1 MGTVLACLS
10 LAVALISVWFTSEA
24 LRRAESH
31 GDAVVKPHLKNV
43 NARIRE
49 SRSLLDEIDSRLRR
63 VEQQVE
69 VLKIDHR
76 GAQELDDQTKEL
88 RKTLDQARDFVPTRV
103 MSA

>member
-43 NARIRE
+43 HARIRE
-49 SRSLLDEIDSRLRR
+49 SRSLLDEIDTRLRR

-76 GAQELDDQTKEL
+76 AAHEIENQTKEI
-88 RKTLDQARDFVPTRV
+88 RKNLDQARDFVPSRV